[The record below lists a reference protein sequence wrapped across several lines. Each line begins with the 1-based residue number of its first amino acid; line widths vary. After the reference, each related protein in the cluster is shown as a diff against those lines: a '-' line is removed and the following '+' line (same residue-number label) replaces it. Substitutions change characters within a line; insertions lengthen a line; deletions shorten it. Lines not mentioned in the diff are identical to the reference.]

1 MPYINYARRE
11 INYKIVYCGPGL
23 SGKTTN
29 ITQIYRSVKPR
40 ARGRLVSL
48 YTEME
53 RTLYFDFL
61 PLNLGEVRG
70 FKVRV
75 HLYSVPGQICYAA
88 PRQLVFRG
96 ADGMVFVADS
106 TRIRMDANLEALR
119 DLKENLQYYS
129 LDVRNFPYALQLNKR
144 DLSDIHEADYLV
156 RELRLAK
163 EPIFEAVANQND
175 GVRETLKD
183 VIRQILV
190 NLEHEVS
197 A

>member
-70 FKVRV
+70 FRVRV
-75 HLYSVPGQICYAA
+75 HLYSVPGQVCYAA

-106 TRIRMDANLEALR
+106 SRTRMDANREALR
-119 DLKENLQYYS
+119 DLKENLQYYN
-129 LDVRNFPYALQLNKR
+129 LDVRNYPYALQLNKR
-144 DLSDIHEADYLV
+144 DVSDIHESDYLV
-156 RELRLAK
+156 RELQLDD
-163 EPIFEAVANQND
+163 EPVFEAVASQNN

-190 NLEHEVS
+190 NIEQEIS

>member
-1 MPYINYARRE
+1 
-11 INYKIVYCGPGL
+11 
-23 SGKTTN
+23 
-29 ITQIYRSVKPR
+29 
-40 ARGRLVSL
+40 
-48 YTEME
+48 
-53 RTLYFDFL
+53 
-61 PLNLGEVRG
+61 
-70 FKVRV
+70 
-75 HLYSVPGQICYAA
+75 
-88 PRQLVFRG
+88 
-96 ADGMVFVADS
+96 MVFVADS

-190 NLEHEVS
+190 NLEQEVS

>member
-70 FKVRV
+70 FRVRV
-75 HLYSVPGQICYAA
+75 HLYSVPGQVCYAA

-106 TRIRMDANLEALR
+106 DPTRMDANLEALR
-119 DLKENLQYYS
+119 DLKDNLRYYN
-129 LDVRNFPYALQLNKR
+129 LDVRSFPYALQLNKR
-144 DLSDIHEADYLV
+144 DLVDLLEADYLI
-156 RELRLAK
+156 RELRLAD
-163 EPIFEAVANQND
+163 EPVFEAVASQNS
-175 GVRETLKD
+175 GVRETLKE
-183 VIRQILV
+183 VIRQILA
-190 NLEHEVS
+190 NLEQEVS

>member
-1 MPYINYARRE
+1 
-11 INYKIVYCGPGL
+11 
-23 SGKTTN
+23 
-29 ITQIYRSVKPR
+29 
-40 ARGRLVSL
+40 
-48 YTEME
+48 ME

-70 FKVRV
+70 FRVRV
-75 HLYSVPGQICYAA
+75 HLYSVPGQVCYAA

-106 TRIRMDANLEALR
+106 SRIRMDANLEALR
-119 DLKENLQYYS
+119 DLKKNLQYYS
-129 LDVRNFPYALQLNKR
+129 LDVCNFPYALQLNKR
-144 DLSDIHEADYLV
+144 DLGDIHEADYLV
-156 RELRLAK
+156 RELLLAE
-163 EPIFEAVANQND
+163 EPVFEAVASQNN

-190 NLEHEVS
+190 NLEQEIS

>member
-190 NLEHEVS
+190 NLEQEVS

>member
-1 MPYINYARRE
+1 
-11 INYKIVYCGPGL
+11 
-23 SGKTTN
+23 
-29 ITQIYRSVKPR
+29 
-40 ARGRLVSL
+40 
-48 YTEME
+48 
-53 RTLYFDFL
+53 
-61 PLNLGEVRG
+61 
-70 FKVRV
+70 
-75 HLYSVPGQICYAA
+75 
-88 PRQLVFRG
+88 
-96 ADGMVFVADS
+96 MVFVADS

>member
-11 INYKIVYCGPGL
+11 INYKVVYCGPGL

-70 FKVRV
+70 FQVRV
-75 HLYSVPGQICYAA
+75 HLYSVPGQVCYAA

-96 ADGMVFVADS
+96 ADGLVFVADS
-106 TRIRMDANLEALR
+106 SRIRMDANFEALR
-119 DLKENLQYYS
+119 DLKENLRYYS
-129 LDVRNFPYALQLNKR
+129 LDVRSFPYALQLNKR
-144 DLSDIHEADYLV
+144 DLNDIHDPDYLV
-156 RELRLAK
+156 RELRLAE
-163 EPIFEAVANQND
+163 EPIFEAVASQNN